1 MLIRCKRALLPVM
14 AIIWGTGSLAQTY
27 PDKPVTLIVPASAGG
42 VVDALARAYGDEFR
56 KLTGQPMVVVN
67 KPGAS
72 AMVGTQ
78 MAARSAP
85 DGYTL
90 LMTQATSILNGPLM
104 TKKMPYD
111 ARRDLAFITQVG
123 TGNLVVAVGKD
134 VPARNMQEFIAWA
147 KANRGQVN
155 YGSYGVGGTAHLVS
169 AYLSS
174 SRNLEMS
181 HVPYPGEAPE
191 IQGLAGGAVQCA
203 IASAGALAPHL
214 ASGRVRA
221 LAVIADKRL
230 AALPD
235 VPTMAEAGLR
245 DPEFRPQSWIVL
257 MAPAGTPQNV
267 LAFVEKTSRDII
279 HSTPMKARFQA
290 YGIEPVGNSSA
301 EFRHNF
307 EALMPVMERLIKVSG
322 AAGE

>member
-1 MLIRCKRALLPVM
+1 MNIKRLKALLPMLAM
-14 AIIWGTGSLAQTY
+14 AWSAGGVAQAY
-27 PDKPVTLIVPASAGG
+27 PGKPVTLVVPASAGG
-42 VVDALARAYGDEFR
+42 VVDALARVYGEEFTKR
-56 KLTGQPMVVVN
+56 TGQPVVIVN

-72 AMVGTQ
+72 ATVGTQ
-78 MAARSAP
+78 AVARAAP

-90 LMTQATSILNGPLM
+90 LMTQATAILNAPLM

-123 TGNLVVAVGKD
+123 TGNLVMAVGKD

-147 KANRGQVN
+147 KANRGKVN
-155 YGSYGVGGTAHLVS
+155 YGSYGTGGTAHIVA

-174 SRNLEMS
+174 SRGLEMA
-181 HVPYPGEAPE
+181 HVPYPGETPE
-191 IQGLAGGAVQCA
+191 IQGLASGAVHSA
-203 IASAGALAPHL
+203 IASVGALAPHL

-257 MAPAGTPQNV
+257 MAPAGTPLNV
-267 LAFVEKTSRDII
+267 LAFVEKISREII
-279 HSTPMKARFQA
+279 HSTPLKARFQT

-307 EALMPVMERLIKVSG
+307 EILMPVMERLIRVSG
-322 AAGE
+322 AAAE